1 MPEFMICDRDTPPKY
16 AHVDGKRV
24 VWKEKEEAT
33 IYPTAE
39 AARDSFNAVCSAMLV
54 AAKAKLAKGIAEG
67 KVTENPKP
75 SWRNKKYL
83 YGAKSAGQA
92 IHLFAPMWLADRWGV
107 DGYDSRRDYPVA
119 SRPTN
124 DDLLGVFETFH
135 VRLGQFWLSRGQQ
148 RGAGASYSWDASFSA
163 AVPFSSHEA
172 ARETA
177 LQMGNSDAWIVKSSC
192 VFTEVQPV
200 TSSGITRADPVIRSI
215 SAACEA
221 RDIRASLDESVK
233 ARSAAMQA
241 TEDAPSTPKRQ
252 RL

>member
-16 AHVDGKRV
+16 AYADGNRV

-33 IYPTAE
+33 VYPTAQ
-39 AARDSFNAVCSAMLV
+39 AARESFDAACSAML
-54 AAKAKLAKGIAEG
+54 AAASAKLAKGIACG
-67 KVTENPKP
+67 KVIENSKP
-75 SWRNKKYL
+75 SWHNKKYC
-83 YGAKSAGQA
+83 YGAKSANQA
-92 IHLFAPMWLADRWGV
+92 IHLFAPMWLADRWCV
-107 DGYDSRRDYPVA
+107 DGYDSRKDYPVA

-135 VRLGQFWLSRGQQ
+135 VRLGNSWLSRGQQ

-163 AVPFSSHEA
+163 AVLFSSEEA
-172 ARETA
+172 ARETV
-177 LQMGNSDAWIVKSSC
+177 LEMGDSDAWIVKSSC

-200 TSSGITRADPVIRSI
+200 SSSGATSADSVIRSI

-241 TEDAPSTPKRQ
+241 AEDAPSAPKRQ